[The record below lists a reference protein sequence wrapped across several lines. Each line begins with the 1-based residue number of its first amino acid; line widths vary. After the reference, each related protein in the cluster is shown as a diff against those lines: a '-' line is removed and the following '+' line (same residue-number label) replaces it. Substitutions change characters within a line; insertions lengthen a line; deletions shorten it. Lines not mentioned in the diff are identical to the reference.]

1 MITKYFRLFLFF
13 FLIGNLLISCKNK
26 SISTRL
32 VSVSILPQKYLTE
45 QIAGDY
51 LTVNVMI
58 PPGMNPATCD
68 LSTEQ
73 LKKLYDSDLC
83 FTIGYLPFEQIHLF
97 PVLENRP
104 DIQIVNHS
112 ANLQLIHGSCGHT
125 HAAGDEHDGVD
136 PHIWLSPA
144 HARTMATTVYEVLS
158 EKYPEQK
165 LQFEQNY
172 QALLQKIDS
181 IADRAKQ
188 VLDHKK
194 DKIFLIYHPALTYFA
209 ADYGMEQISIED
221 EGKEPNPAHLKKII
235 DLALEK
241 NIHMIFIQS
250 QFDVNNAESVA
261 KQIGG
266 QIIQIDP
273 LTENWTAEMN
283 RLIPWINI
291 YLKNNMTPILEL
303 KNVSAGYDH
312 EVILHQVNL
321 KIYEHDFLGIIGPN
335 GGGKTTLL
343 KVILGLLKPYSG
355 EVIYP
360 VSRQN
365 LFGYLPQNSRFDQR
379 FPIDVTEVVLSGL
392 MSEKGLYKSY
402 TRAEK
407 QKAWDLL
414 DQYGMGAYKK
424 APIGDLSGGQMQRVF
439 LCRAIIASP
448 RILILDEP
456 TTYVDSNFEKEF
468 YTILEELN
476 KSLSIVMVSHDLGT
490 ICSYVKTIAC
500 VNRELHY
507 HNSNLISAAQLQSYH
522 CPIELI
528 THGKIPHRVLKEH
541 EKGKQ

>member
-1 MITKYFRLFLFF
+1 
-13 FLIGNLLISCKNK
+13 
-26 SISTRL
+26 
-32 VSVSILPQKYLTE
+32 
-45 QIAGDY
+45 
-51 LTVNVMI
+51 
-58 PPGMNPATCD
+58 
-68 LSTEQ
+68 
-73 LKKLYDSDLC
+73 
-83 FTIGYLPFEQIHLF
+83 
-97 PVLENRP
+97 
-104 DIQIVNHS
+104 
-112 ANLQLIHGSCGHT
+112 
-125 HAAGDEHDGVD
+125 
-136 PHIWLSPA
+136 
-144 HARTMATTVYEVLS
+144 
-158 EKYPEQK
+158 
-165 LQFEQNY
+165 
-172 QALLQKIDS
+172 
-181 IADRAKQ
+181 
-188 VLDHKK
+188 
-194 DKIFLIYHPALTYFA
+194 
-209 ADYGMEQISIED
+209 
-221 EGKEPNPAHLKKII
+221 
-235 DLALEK
+235 
-241 NIHMIFIQS
+241 
-250 QFDVNNAESVA
+250 
-261 KQIGG
+261 
-266 QIIQIDP
+266 
-273 LTENWTAEMN
+273 
-283 RLIPWINI
+283 
-291 YLKNNMTPILEL
+291 MTPILEL

-365 LFGYLPQNSRFDQR
+365 LFGYLPQNSRF
-379 FPIDVTEVVLSGL
+379 
-392 MSEKGLYKSY
+392 
-402 TRAEK
+402 AEK

-439 LCRAIIASP
+439 LCRAVIASP

-507 HNSNLISAAQLQSYH
+507 HNSNLISAEQLQSYH